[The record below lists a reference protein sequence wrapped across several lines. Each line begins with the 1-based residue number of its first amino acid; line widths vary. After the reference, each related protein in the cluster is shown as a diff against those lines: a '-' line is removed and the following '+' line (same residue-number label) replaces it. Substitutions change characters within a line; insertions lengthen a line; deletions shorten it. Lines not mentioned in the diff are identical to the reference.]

1 MAAASGV
8 LKFAIE
14 SDYSSAQNVQQA
26 ILDEVKRR
34 KFNPA
39 AEFAI
44 QVALH
49 EALTNAIKHGNQM
62 KDKKKVAIT
71 AKIGSKPRR
80 KSSWRTKGA
89 GSIRKAVPD
98 PTLDCNILRPSGRG
112 IHLIETYM
120 DEVQWSRGGR
130 RVKMVRRN
138 GPDAGLE

>member
-71 AKIGSKPRR
+71 AKIGSKRAEIVVEDEGGGFDP
-80 KSSWRTKGA
+80 
-89 GSIRKAVPD
+89 KAVPD
-98 PTLDCNILRPSGRG
+98 PTLDCNILRPAA
-112 IHLIETYM
+112 
-120 DEVQWSRGGR
+120 GGFI
-130 RVKMVRRN
+130 
-138 GPDAGLE
+138 